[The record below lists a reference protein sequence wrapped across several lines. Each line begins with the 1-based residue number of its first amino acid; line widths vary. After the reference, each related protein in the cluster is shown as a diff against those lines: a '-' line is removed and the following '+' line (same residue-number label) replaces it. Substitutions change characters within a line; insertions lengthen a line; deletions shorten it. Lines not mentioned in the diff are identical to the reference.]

1 MEGHMIKAEVLEIS
15 RRGVTLDT
23 GLRPARVSRADL
35 TPDSIIGTTV
45 ANSTPRKHGELRE
58 GDVVQVFLEAA
69 GTLEGDMQVSGVQ
82 SSATRRMAAVW
93 AELEQ
98 RLRSGEL
105 VRGAWG

>member
-1 MEGHMIKAEVLEIS
+1 M
-15 RRGVTLDT
+15 
-23 GLRPARVSRADL
+23 
-35 TPDSIIGTTV
+35 
-45 ANSTPRKHGELRE
+45 
-58 GDVVQVFLEAA
+58 VQVFLEAA